1 MYDILGRK
9 KVTLAIFLLGAVTTL
24 GTPLVSPN
32 VVGYD
37 FMRIGFVASIAVLLS
52 NPFINDY
59 VQVQSR
65 GAATGLQ
72 QIGVTVGN
80 LLSVGVLFTLTQS
93 INAQYI
99 AWSLMAA
106 IQLVWAGMLYFMI
119 SEPDIYTEKEEKR
132 HNKKSFCKKL
142 LSMLKQAWLACK
154 QDSALAISL
163 LALTVS
169 RNTS

>member
-93 INAQYI
+93 INA
-99 AWSLMAA
+99 
-106 IQLVWAGMLYFMI
+106 
-119 SEPDIYTEKEEKR
+119 
-132 HNKKSFCKKL
+132 
-142 LSMLKQAWLACK
+142 
-154 QDSALAISL
+154 
-163 LALTVS
+163 
-169 RNTS
+169 